1 MKFYLTPQ
9 NRAVV
14 VLTRMKED
22 DGKVGDYIQ
31 VILPGED
38 FNGIPFRQLHS
49 FAENNGL
56 LEIEEN
62 LTQYPHNNL

>member
-1 MKFYLTPQ
+1 MKFYLTQ
-9 NRAVV
+9 QKRAVV
-14 VLTRMKED
+14 VLTRMQED
-22 DGKVGDYIQ
+22 DGKIGDYIQ

-49 FAENNGL
+49 FAEKNGW

-62 LTQYPHNNL
+62 LS